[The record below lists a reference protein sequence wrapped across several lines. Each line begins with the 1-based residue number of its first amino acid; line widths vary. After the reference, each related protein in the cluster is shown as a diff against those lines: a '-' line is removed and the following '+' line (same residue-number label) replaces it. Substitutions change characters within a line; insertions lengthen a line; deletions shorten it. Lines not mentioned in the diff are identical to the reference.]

1 MVKFINFEKVVIVT
15 MAKIVFASILKPV
28 TDTRMYAKMAKTLV
42 LDSAAE
48 VHIVGH
54 AINEATSQDNNI
66 IFHPIFNF
74 PRLSFARVF
83 AWVSFLKLIYALKPQ
98 TIVVCT
104 HELLLPAIAY
114 KLFHKVQLIYDVREN
129 YYLNILYTHSFPLLL
144 QFPLALWVRFKE
156 LICSPFVNHFILAEA
171 CYQEECASF
180 LSKHDFTLL
189 PNQFVGPAR
198 INTAVQLNTG
208 FHMVY
213 SGTIAKSYG
222 IWETINLAI
231 ALHQIDPTVRLTI
244 IGYSASPDL
253 LTDLESMIQNK
264 PFITLM
270 GGKKLVSHNLIMQTL
285 LSADVAIL
293 SYQDNKSTRNRI
305 PTKLYECL
313 ALGIPMI
320 LPSYA
325 NTWIALTKPYQAA
338 LYMDFSEYDA
348 AEVYQSL
355 LHQTFYT
362 FNPPPESYQW
372 QAQKLIPIFQ
382 Y

>member
-1 MVKFINFEKVVIVT
+1 

-28 TDTRMYAKMAKTLV
+28 TDTRMYAKMAKNIV

-48 VHIVGH
+48 VHIIGH
-54 AINEATSQDNNI
+54 AINEVTKQDNNI

-74 PRLSFARVF
+74 TRLSFARVF
-83 AWVSFLKLIYALKPQ
+83 AWVSFLKLIYVLKPQ

-104 HELLLPAIAY
+104 HELLLPVIGY
-114 KLFHKVQLIYDVREN
+114 KLLRKVQLMYDVQEN
-129 YYLNILYTHSFPLLL
+129 YYLNILHTQSFPLLI

-156 LICSPFVNHFILAEA
+156 LICSPFINHFILAEA

-180 LSKHDFTLL
+180 LAKHNFTVL

-198 INTAVQLNTG
+198 INTAVQLGSG

-213 SGTIAKSYG
+213 SGTIAQSYG
-222 IWETINLAI
+222 IWETIDLAI
-231 ALHQIDPTVRLTI
+231 ALHTIDPSVRLTI

-253 LTDLESMIQNK
+253 IADLETMMQNK

-270 GGKKLVSHNLIMQTL
+270 GGKKLVSHDLILQTL
-285 LSADVAIL
+285 QSADLAIL
-293 SYQDNKSTRNRI
+293 SYQRNKSTQDRI

-313 ALGIPMI
+313 ALGVPMI
-320 LPSYA
+320 LPAYA
-325 NTWIALTKPYQAA
+325 NTWAALTKPYQAA

-348 AEVYQSL
+348 ADIYQRL
-355 LHQTFYT
+355 LQQTFYT
-362 FNPPPESYQW
+362 TNPPPEVYQW
-372 QAQKLIPIFQ
+372 QVQKLRQVFQ
-382 Y
+382 L